1 MRTSETSKLYVPFYR
16 LYTPYDIRTKAEF
29 TSRYTSYTSTEILY
43 TTSGTTYNERLFRL
57 PLIPGDILSRYADV
71 IAVITIGLDK
81 EKRSSDSDPYFF
93 LSDGINGIGFEVRD
107 NPYCRGVQG
116 IMGDVLGSRSR
127 TSTPSVHQSSVHPE
141 QFTMTIKPSRRW
153 GSCYSAGDSGII
165 SPASYTR
172 NIYSDQG
179 LWLEVYRE
187 NTGELYSFNYI
198 KVEIHEN

>member
-1 MRTSETSKLYVPFYR
+1 MRSSETRKLYVPFYR

-29 TSRYTSYTSTEILY
+29 TNRYTSYTSTEILY
-43 TTSGTTYNERLFRL
+43 TTTGSTTYGRLFRL
-57 PLIPGDILSRYADV
+57 PLIPGDILSRNADV

-81 EKRSSDSDPYFF
+81 EKRSSDNDPHFF
-93 LSDGINGIGFEVRD
+93 LSDGLNGIGFEVRD

-116 IMGDVLGSRSR
+116 TMEDVLGSRYN
-127 TSTPSVHQSSVHPE
+127 PSPFSAHRSSVHPE
-141 QFTMTIKPSRRW
+141 QFTMTIKPSQRW

-172 NIYSDQG
+172 NIYPDQG

-187 NTGELYSFNYI
+187 NTAELYSFNYI